1 MILGKGIH
9 RMLQGLLP
17 AANADRKDS
26 GPPPLPFCSFRS
38 AERWTATGFGLLG
51 CTVLIVA
58 AGLNPYDASGQPLS
72 HGTHRQLGLP
82 PCVLQSVLSLPC
94 PACGMTTSM
103 SLLIHGDALSAW
115 RVNWAGVIIG
125 VLGGST
131 TLWMLAVAAG
141 VHSGHC
147 TAHKTIQ
154 WLVVTSGLTA
164 LARYL
169 TL

>member
-1 MILGKGIH
+1 
-9 RMLQGLLP
+9 
-17 AANADRKDS
+17 
-26 GPPPLPFCSFRS
+26 
-38 AERWTATGFGLLG
+38 
-51 CTVLIVA
+51 
-58 AGLNPYDASGQPLS
+58 
-72 HGTHRQLGLP
+72 
-82 PCVLQSVLSLPC
+82 
-94 PACGMTTSM
+94 MTTSM